1 MLMLLL
7 IAHSQSS
14 RDTFC
19 EGVLVFM
26 LMLVF
31 MLILMLVFMFMLV
44 LMLVLQGVQAARGEH
59 CKLPLQL
66 YRPQ

>member
-26 LMLVF
+26 LMLMLVF
-31 MLILMLVFMFMLV
+31 MLTLMLVFMFMLV
-44 LMLVLQGVQAARGEH
+44 LMLVL
-59 CKLPLQL
+59 
-66 YRPQ
+66 